1 MNELLSRWSAPPTYT
16 QVWLSACF
24 APEFFFLI
32 FFASSSCS
40 LERRCSIMV
49 KVSCLSCL
57 ESNDLQVPF
66 SHVYIFSY
74 SLCIMCARAYSVWL
88 SLCWSLHTIVCP
100 WSIEAYRKEYSLHV
114 PIHMGIF
121 MWNNIKIE
129 VNWLLF
135 FLSQF
140 KFWFPISLSI
150 RVAQPLTT

>member
-1 MNELLSRWSAPPTYT
+1 MWMSCCLGGQLPRPTLKFGLAHVSRRS
-16 QVWLSACF
+16 
-24 APEFFFLI
+24 FFLI

-114 PIHMGIF
+114 PFHMGIF

-135 FLSQF
+135 F
-140 KFWFPISLSI
+140 ITI
-150 RVAQPLTT
+150 